1 MKTFSEFDKSIDNNV
16 DFLVPFTK
24 SLVELLSKV
33 DIQKWDIIRQFKQL
47 NLNNIKDKD
56 GTISVN
62 ENFFDFSVSIIYAGT
77 RNFILTI
84 KGEHYYKGFSII
96 ITNKGMLVHSDAD
109 INSTTEAQTLRD
121 QFLKNYKDPYLL
133 TETFLNFRQNKYG

>member
-33 DIQKWDIIRQFKQL
+33 DIQKWDIIRQFKEL

-62 ENFFDFSVSIIYAGT
+62 EKFFDFSVSIIYAGK

-84 KGEHYYKGFSII
+84 KGEYYYKGFSII

-109 INSTTEAQTLRD
+109 INSTTEAQILRD

>member
-1 MKTFSEFDKSIDNNV
+1 VKTFSEFDKSIENNV

-33 DIQKWDIIRQFKQL
+33 DIQKWDIIRQFREL

-84 KGEHYYKGFSII
+84 KGEYYYKGFSII

>member
-1 MKTFSEFDKSIDNNV
+1 MSEFDKSVENNV

-33 DIQKWDIIRQFKQL
+33 DIQKWNLIKEFKNL
-47 NLNNIKDKD
+47 NLNNISDKD

-62 ENFFDFSVSIIYAGT
+62 EFFFDFSVSIIYAGT

-84 KGEHYYKGFSII
+84 KGISHFRGFSII
-96 ITNKGMLVHSDAD
+96 ITNKGMLVHSDAED
-109 INSTTEAQTLRD
+109 NPTSEAKFLQD

-133 TETFLNFRQNKYG
+133 TKAFLDFRQNKYG

>member
-1 MKTFSEFDKSIDNNV
+1 MKTFSEFGNSIDNNV

-33 DIQKWDIIRQFKQL
+33 DIQKWDIIRQFKEL

-109 INSTTEAQTLRD
+109 INSTSEAQILRD

>member
-33 DIQKWDIIRQFKQL
+33 DIQKWDIIRQLKEL

-62 ENFFDFSVSIIYAGT
+62 ENFFDFSVSIIYAVT

-84 KGEHYYKGFSII
+84 KGEYYYKGFSII

-109 INSTTEAQTLRD
+109 INSTSEAQILRD

>member
-33 DIQKWDIIRQFKQL
+33 DIQKWDIIRQLKEL

-84 KGEHYYKGFSII
+84 KGENYYKGFSII

-109 INSTTEAQTLRD
+109 INSTSEAQILRD

>member
-1 MKTFSEFDKSIDNNV
+1 MKTFSEFDNSIDNNV

-33 DIQKWDIIRQFKQL
+33 DIQKWDIIRQLKEL

-62 ENFFDFSVSIIYAGT
+62 ENFFDFSVSIIYART

-84 KGEHYYKGFSII
+84 KGEYYYKGFSII

-109 INSTTEAQTLRD
+109 INSTSEAQILRD

>member
-33 DIQKWDIIRQFKQL
+33 DIQKWDIIRQFKEL

-62 ENFFDFSVSIIYAGT
+62 EKFFDFSVSIIYAGT

-84 KGEHYYKGFSII
+84 IGEYYYKGFSII

-109 INSTTEAQTLRD
+109 INSTTEAQILRD

>member
-1 MKTFSEFDKSIDNNV
+1 MKTFSEFDNSIDNNV

-33 DIQKWDIIRQFKQL
+33 DIQKWDIIRQFKEL

-84 KGEHYYKGFSII
+84 KGEYYYKGFSI
-96 ITNKGMLVHSDAD
+96 TVSYTH
-109 INSTTEAQTLRD
+109 LRAH
-121 QFLKNYKDPYLL
+121 
-133 TETFLNFRQNKYG
+133 ETS

>member
-33 DIQKWDIIRQFKQL
+33 DIQKWDIIRQFKEL

-62 ENFFDFSVSIIYAGT
+62 ENFFDF
-77 RNFILTI
+77 L
-84 KGEHYYKGFSII
+84 
-96 ITNKGMLVHSDAD
+96 
-109 INSTTEAQTLRD
+109 
-121 QFLKNYKDPYLL
+121 
-133 TETFLNFRQNKYG
+133 

>member
-1 MKTFSEFDKSIDNNV
+1 MKTFSEFDKSIDSNV

-33 DIQKWDIIRQFKQL
+33 DIQKWDIIRQFKEL

-84 KGEHYYKGFSII
+84 KGCLLYTSP
-96 ITNKGMLVHSDAD
+96 SP
-109 INSTTEAQTLRD
+109 RD
-121 QFLKNYKDPYLL
+121 S
-133 TETFLNFRQNKYG
+133 

>member
-1 MKTFSEFDKSIDNNV
+1 MKTFSEFDKSIENNV

-33 DIQKWDIIRQFKQL
+33 DIQKWKIIKEFKDL
-47 NLNNIKDKD
+47 NLNNISDKD

-62 ENFFDFSVSIIYAGT
+62 EVFFDFCINIIYAGT

-84 KGEHYYKGFSII
+84 KGTQYYKGFSVI
-96 ITNKGMLVHSDAD
+96 ITNKGMLVHSDAEE
-109 INSTTEAQTLRD
+109 NSTPEASALKD
-121 QFLKNYKDPYLL
+121 HFLKNYKDPYLL
-133 TETFLNFRQNKYG
+133 TKTFLNFRQNKYG